1 MMSLL
6 FLPSIVWA
14 IECKEPLVC
23 TLKASEVCKK
33 QDLKLFGKDEC
44 VECGCPKDKAGNQG
58 SEEIAEDGETACC
71 FKNRAW
77 DGEEYRGENAKLC
90 GCPKDEEGN
99 QGTLMEGSEVCC
111 FNGNTWNSHAKNYP
125 NSLFSIE
132 KCGCPKGGY
141 KKEDDSQEKICCKDG
156 KKWDVVEEEYKGFDL
171 ACGCADEWKKQI
183 DGIELCCTNE
193 LPARSPVCPPEKGVP
208 MIRDTLEGICGCGCK
223 TDSDCNTDIW
233 YQFWR
238 KKRVCS
244 LYPDYQCIR
253 NFGCYEF
260 DDLTIVLEERD
271 GLELQPKHLPAL
283 AAKLKSKM
291 KLETGEHVKLV
302 INSYSC
308 PKVGLGVRGFVNGGD
323 SETIVIDIN
332 HCCEISDGEWTCEGT
347 IVHENEHR
355 QDNYKQ
361 PVWYKDLKSKIAQA
375 FANNLTEINAHAK
388 GDINDLI
395 QSYRSCFPESNNFQN
410 VCDDFWAIW
419 PSDKYF
425 LCQKCKTLVPDY
437 LKDFNNSKYAKKYR
451 DDPDYFDPDGGCKGR
466 SYNTCQCRGI
476 RLEVERKYV
485 NSDFARNVYITA
497 QAFRVAACG
506 SAAEEATREDLR
518 NVIEALAECKDWEKP
533 PREDLTDLPMLL
545 AQLYKE
551 KNELCMPAAEI
562 AQNANIAKGLEGLQT
577 CSVIHD
583 FLQANANANLNNLPT
598 TCEDKCEE
606 VTLTS
611 D

>member
-1 MMSLL
+1 MRKLIYTLPFLL
-6 FLPSIVWA
+6 LPSIVWA
-14 IECKEPLVC
+14 NECKEPLVC

-44 VECGCPKDKAGNQG
+44 VECGCPEGGENKGTETDPICCDQYSNLYNIVSKGYSKTDYNPEKCGCPKDKAGNQG
-58 SEEIAEDGETACC
+58 TAITKDDKTTCC
-71 FKNRAW
+71 FNNHDWNPYEQKYSW
-77 DGEEYRGENAKLC
+77 EKLQVC
-90 GCPKDEEGN
+90 GCP
-99 QGTLMEGSEVCC
+99 S
-111 FNGNTWNSHAKNYP
+111 
-125 NSLFSIE
+125 
-132 KCGCPKGGY
+132 
-141 KKEDDSQEKICCKDG
+141 
-156 KKWDVVEEEYKGFDL
+156 
-171 ACGCADEWKKQI
+171 EWKRQI
-183 DGIELCCTNE
+183 NGKELCCRNE
-193 LPARSPVCPPEKGVP
+193 VSECPPEKGVP
-208 MIRDTLEGICGCGCK
+208 IVLDEATAYCGCGCR
-223 TDSDCNTDIW
+223 TDDDCNTDHNWLNEFFFGKKRRRICSLSPDW
-233 YQFWR
+233 QCIKNLTCYQF
-238 KKRVCS
+238 
-244 LYPDYQCIR
+244 D
-253 NFGCYEF
+253 N
-260 DDLTIVLEERD
+260 LTIELD
-271 GLELQPKHLPAL
+271 GGEGDELQPKDLPAL

-291 KLETGEHVKLV
+291 ELDSDEHVKLV

-308 PKVGLGVRGFVNGGD
+308 SKIGSTVVGYSRQGD
-323 SETIVIDIN
+323 STTIFIDIK